1 MAEWREHQREATGGE
16 EGWERRVGASAK
28 QEVAGLALHGE
39 VGAEQR
45 RQQEKQASKL
55 EEGEK
60 GPKRNFQKFQGPHCK
75 TAITFKIGLK

>member
-1 MAEWREHQREATGGE
+1 MAEWREHQREATGGG

-45 RQQEKQASKL
+45 RRQEKQASKL
-55 EEGEK
+55 E
-60 GPKRNFQKFQGPHCK
+60 
-75 TAITFKIGLK
+75 

>member
-1 MAEWREHQREATGGE
+1 MAKEGERQRKATGGGG
-16 EGWERRVGASAK
+16 GWERRVGASAK

-45 RQQEKQASKL
+45 WRQEKQASKL

-60 GPKRNFQKFQGPHCK
+60 GPKRNFQKFQGPNCK
-75 TAITFKIGLK
+75 LAITFKIGLK